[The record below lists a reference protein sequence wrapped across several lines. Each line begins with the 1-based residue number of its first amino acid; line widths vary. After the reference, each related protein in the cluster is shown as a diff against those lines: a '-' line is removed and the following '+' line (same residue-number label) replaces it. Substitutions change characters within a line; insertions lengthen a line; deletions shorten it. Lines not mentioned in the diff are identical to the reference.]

1 MRKYTL
7 FLLLFVIIGA
17 DLKAQDKHFTQFYAA
32 PLTLNPALSGAFNGR
47 YRFSAIYR
55 DQWRN
60 VLENPFTTFAGA
72 LDLRFPIQNFNS
84 RSTDAAGVG
93 LLFYNDKVPEFDFST
108 TQIAVSG
115 AFHKSLNVQN
125 NQYLSLGAQLGLT
138 QRNVN
143 YTDLVFSDQFNGA
156 DGYGGSTVEN
166 LPRNNFSY
174 ADLAVGLNY
183 TYAPDKGTGIYLG
196 AALHHILQPQ
206 VSFYFDEEE
215 PEESISNKLH
225 RKITGHL
232 GLQIPLG
239 DQVQLL
245 PRAVVNIQGPHL
257 EINAGSNVRFRLGE
271 FGSTALHLG
280 GWARPVQNEQEDL
293 NLAAVIVMTGIEYN
307 NVLLGFSY
315 DASFSDLQANQF
327 GRSAFEVSIA
337 YLGNYID
344 DTLLCP
350 KF

>member
-1 MRKYTL
+1 MKKYTL
-7 FLLLFVIIGA
+7 FLLLLLLVGT
-17 DLKAQDKHFTQFYAA
+17 DLRAQDKHFTQFYAA

-72 LDLRFPIQNFNS
+72 LDLRFPIQNYNS

-93 LLFYNDKVPEFDFST
+93 LLFYTDKVPEFDFST

-156 DGYGGSTVEN
+156 TGYGGTTQEE
-166 LPRNNFSY
+166 LPRNNFSF

-183 TYAPDKGTGIYLG
+183 TYAPRNGIGIFAG
-196 AALHHILQPQ
+196 AALHHILKPQ
-206 VSFYFDEEE
+206 VGFYFDKDE
-215 PEESISNKLH
+215 PDELLSNKLFQ
-225 RKITGHL
+225 KITGHFS
-232 GLQIPLG
+232 LQIPLG
-239 DQVQLL
+239 ADVQLL
-245 PRAVVNIQGPHL
+245 PRALVNAQGPHL
-257 EINAGSNVRFRLGE
+257 EINAGSNIRFRLGE
-271 FGSTALHLG
+271 FGSTAFHIG

-293 NLAAVIVMTGIEYN
+293 NLAAVILMTGIEYN
-307 NVLLGFSY
+307 GVLLGFSY

-337 YLGNYID
+337 YLGSYTD
-344 DTLLCP
+344 DTILCP